1 MSDALE
7 GVPGIGT
14 CGRLTAAEAGLKV
27 VDPVENLHET
37 RTLAGFVRRLGEAY
51 GDSPAIDV
59 DGVVLTYRQLVD
71 RSGELARGL
80 LCRGIGKGSRVAL
93 IFANGADFAV
103 GMAAVTR
110 IGAVA
115 VPLSTLF
122 KPPELARAL
131 RHGDVQAVLALRE
144 YAGQDFARN
153 LACALPS
160 VEASRGFPLCLPEAP
175 FLRWVTFLDFSP
187 GPIWAHDLR
196 WLLPAD
202 NEAFSEEMLAAAES
216 EVHPGDPAL
225 LVYTSGQSAEP
236 KGVVHG
242 HGGVL
247 QKTHYLREMFGFEPG
262 DRVPGELPFFW
273 VGGMVMSLF
282 PVLDAGGTITCHQ
295 APATNAPI
303 LGAVG
308 VSRPDFRARGARME
322 MLVGLGMTETFGPYS
337 WGQSMPDPERPLCPP
352 LVGFEPGYDIKIVGI
367 DGTPVPDGGSGEI
380 ALRGPT
386 MMLGLHK
393 VERAATFDPDGFYRT
408 GDRAEV
414 GAGQLYFVGRLGDMI
429 KVSGA
434 NVAPAEVERE
444 LLTIDGII
452 AAHVVGVDD
461 ADRGQIVGAA
471 VVLRAGALLEPMGI
485 QQALRD
491 RLSSYKVPKLLMV
504 MRANEIPT
512 LPAGKIA
519 KKELAEILRRSG
531 ASGPLGRRA
540 SVDG

>member
-1 MSDALE
+1 
-7 GVPGIGT
+7 
-14 CGRLTAAEAGLKV
+14 
-27 VDPVENLHET
+27 
-37 RTLAGFVRRLGEAY
+37 
-51 GDSPAIDV
+51 
-59 DGVVLTYRQLVD
+59 
-71 RSGELARGL
+71 
-80 LCRGIGKGSRVAL
+80 
-93 IFANGADFAV
+93 
-103 GMAAVTR
+103 
-110 IGAVA
+110 
-115 VPLSTLF
+115 
-122 KPPELARAL
+122 
-131 RHGDVQAVLALRE
+131 
-144 YAGQDFARN
+144 
-153 LACALPS
+153 
-160 VEASRGFPLCLPEAP
+160 
-175 FLRWVTFLDFSP
+175 
-187 GPIWAHDLR
+187 
-196 WLLPAD
+196 
-202 NEAFSEEMLAAAES
+202 
-216 EVHPGDPAL
+216 
-225 LVYTSGQSAEP
+225 
-236 KGVVHG
+236 
-242 HGGVL
+242 
-247 QKTHYLREMFGFEPG
+247 
-262 DRVPGELPFFW
+262 
-273 VGGMVMSLF
+273 
-282 PVLDAGGTITCHQ
+282 
-295 APATNAPI
+295 
-303 LGAVG
+303 
-308 VSRPDFRARGARME
+308 
-322 MLVGLGMTETFGPYS
+322 
-337 WGQSMPDPERPLCPP
+337 
-352 LVGFEPGYDIKIVGI
+352 
-367 DGTPVPDGGSGEI
+367 
-380 ALRGPT
+380 